1 MSDNSNNTGNN
12 PNSNNLENRFN
23 KITNSNKIPNNNK
36 RKRDTKTEMEENKKI
51 QKDLDELKNTI
62 NKQKKRIKQLENKN
76 KVIKD
81 LEYAVS
87 DLYNILENYDANY
100 YSEEEDGDW
109 VPSREDMEDFSME
122 ELKKFEN
129 ELKKNL
135 SKMTELEK
143 KQAEAYRS
151 NRPKRES
158 KNTKKTSPIN
168 LKPSKKTTFERGGDY
183 IEYDEEMENVTE
195 VEITE
200 NEMRQLKKKS
210 KSKEDF
216 MNKIMDKAKEKAH
229 PELLVQK
236 ICEGK
241 KMKPSEIK
249 RVNNQC
255 MKFLEWQEEEKKDV
269 SDLEFFI
276 DAPDKKRRQILDSL
290 RKIRTQN
297 IFEIPY
303 KLRILSSSM
312 DDYSKNIAMYKA
324 DQLENTEPS
333 SSEYYKLKS
342 WLDTLLNIPWGEY
355 TTLNVKPNQVSNY
368 LMEGRKQMDK
378 VIHGQDETKDIIIQI
393 ISKMISN
400 PGKCGNVFAVYGP
413 PGVGKTTIIKEGM
426 SKALGLPFAFLSLG
440 GATDSSYL
448 DGHGYTYEGS
458 TPGKI
463 VDILKKK
470 KCMNPIFYFDELDKV
485 SDTKK
490 GEEVAN
496 LLIHLT
502 DPSQNSLFQDKYLGN
517 VSMDLS
523 KSVFVFSFN
532 DINKVNPILLDR
544 MELIYVKGFTLEE
557 KRVITKKYLLP
568 DLLKTYQLYLDKSQT
583 IPFINLDDNT
593 LDFIIR
599 YTELNG
605 GSHHQAKED
614 GVRQIKRRLE
624 KICSQMNIIKLTKGK
639 WSSSIH
645 SVLDNI
651 QELKNIKK
659 DDIITLNCEII
670 DKLLNIKSL
679 ENNNPPF
686 GMYN

>member
-1 MSDNSNNTGNN
+1 MISISNIIMSENTNNNGDNT
-12 PNSNNLENRFN
+12 NSHNLDNGFN
-23 KITNSNKIPNNNK
+23 KIKNTNK
-36 RKRDTKTEMEENKKI
+36 RKRNHNLEMEENNKI

-76 KVIKD
+76 KVIKE

-87 DLYNILENYDANY
+87 DLYSILENYDTNY

-109 VPSREDMEDFSME
+109 VPSTEDMEDLSME
-122 ELKKFEN
+122 ELRKFEK
-129 ELKKNL
+129 ELQKNL
-135 SKMTELEK
+135 AKMSELEK
-143 KQAEAYRS
+143 KQSQEYRN
-151 NRPKRES
+151 NRPKRER
-158 KNTKKTSPIN
+158 KNTSNT
-168 LKPSKKTTFERGGDY
+168 KPSKKTTFERNGDY

-200 NEMRQLKKKS
+200 NEMRQIKKAS

-216 MNKIMDKAKEKAH
+216 MNKVMDKAKEKAH
-229 PELLVQK
+229 PELLVQR
-236 ICEGK
+236 ICESK
-241 KMKPSEIK
+241 KMKPGEIK
-249 RVNNQC
+249 RVSNQC
-255 MKFLEWQEEEKKDV
+255 MKFLEWQEEEKKNIT
-269 SDLEFFI
+269 DLEFFI

-290 RKIRTQN
+290 RKMRTQN
-297 IFEIPY
+297 IFEVPY
-303 KLRILSSSM
+303 KLRILSSAM

-324 DQLENTEPS
+324 EQLENTEPS

-355 TTLNVKPNQVSNY
+355 TTLNVKSNQVSNY
-368 LMEGRKQMDK
+368 LMDGRKQMDK

-463 VDILKKK
+463 VDILKKTG
-470 KCMNPIFYFDELDKV
+470 CMNPIFYFDELDKV

-568 DLLKTYQLYLDKSQT
+568 DLLKTYQLYLDKEQT
-583 IPFINLDDNT
+583 TPFIILDDET

-624 KICSQMNIIKLTKGK
+624 KICSQMNIIKITKGK
-639 WSSSIH
+639 WSSSVH

-651 QELKNIKK
+651 DELKNIKK
-659 DDIITLNCEII
+659 GDTITLNCEIV
-670 DKLLNIKSL
+670 DKLLNIKTL
-679 ENNNPPF
+679 EDSKPPF

>member
-158 KNTKKTSPIN
+158 KNTKKTSPNN

-290 RKIRTQN
+290 RKMRTQN

-651 QELKNIKK
+651 TELKNIKK
-659 DDIITLNCEII
+659 NDTITLNSEIV
-670 DKLLNIKSL
+670 DKLLNIKSF
-679 ENNNPPF
+679 ESSKPPF

>member
-1 MSDNSNNTGNN
+1 MNGNTNNNDGNSNINN
-12 PNSNNLENRFN
+12 QVNDRHN
-23 KITNSNKIPNNNK
+23 KITNNNKK
-36 RKRDTKTEMEENKKI
+36 RKRDISEMEENSKI
-51 QKDLDELKNTI
+51 RKELEDLKSTI

-76 KVIKD
+76 KVIKE
-81 LEYAVS
+81 LEYAVT
-87 DLYNILENYDANY
+87 DLYSILENYNTY
-100 YSEEEDGDW
+100 YSEGEDSDW
-109 VPSREDMEDFSME
+109 IPTKEDMEELTME
-122 ELKKFEN
+122 ELQKFEK
-129 ELKKNL
+129 ELQKNL
-135 SKMTELEK
+135 SKMSELEK
-143 KQAEAYRS
+143 KQAEEYRN
-151 NRPKRES
+151 NRPKRNRKTTS
-158 KNTKKTSPIN
+158 NIDKNKKTKQP
-168 LKPSKKTTFERGGDY
+168 KKTTFERNGDY
-183 IEYDEEMENVTE
+183 IEYDEEMENITE

-200 NEMRQLKKKS
+200 NEMRKLKKAS

-229 PELLVQK
+229 PDILIKK
-236 ICEGK
+236 ICESK
-241 KMKPSEIK
+241 KMKPSETK
-249 RVNNQC
+249 RVTNQC
-255 MKFLEWQEEEKKDV
+255 MKFLEWQEEEKKEIT
-269 SDLEFFI
+269 DLEYFI
-276 DAPDKKRRQILDSL
+276 EASDKKRRQILDSL
-290 RKIRTQN
+290 RKMRTQN

-303 KLRILSSSM
+303 KLRILSSTM

-324 DQLENTEPS
+324 EQLENTEPS
-333 SSEYYKLKS
+333 SSEYYKLKN
-342 WLDTLLNIPWGEY
+342 WLDTLLNVPWGEY
-355 TTLNVKPNQVSNY
+355 SSLNIKTNQVSSY
-368 LMEGRKQMDK
+368 LMDARKQMDK

-400 PGKCGNVFAVYGP
+400 PDKCGNVFAVYGP

-426 SKALGLPFAFLSLG
+426 SKALGIPFAFLSLG

-463 VDILKKK
+463 VDILKKTG
-470 KCMNPIFYFDELDKV
+470 CMNPIFYFDELDKV

-532 DINKVNPILLDR
+532 DITKVNPILLDR
-544 MELIYVKGFTLEE
+544 MELIYVKGFTLQE

-583 IPFINLDDNT
+583 KPFLNLDDET

-605 GSHHQAKED
+605 GSHHQARED

-624 KICSQMNIIKLTKGK
+624 KICSQMNIIKITKGK
-639 WSSSIH
+639 WSSSVH

-651 QELKNIKK
+651 PELKNIKK
-659 DDIITLNCEII
+659 GDTITLNCEIV
-670 DKLLNIKSL
+670 DKLLKIKTL
-679 ENNNPPF
+679 EDTRPPF

>member
-1 MSDNSNNTGNN
+1 MSDNTNNNGDNPKSNFNN
-12 PNSNNLENRFN
+12 PDNNFN
-23 KITNSNKIPNNNK
+23 KIKNTNK
-36 RKRDTKTEMEENKKI
+36 RKRNHNLEMEENNKI

-76 KVIKD
+76 KVIKE

-87 DLYNILENYDANY
+87 DLYSILENYDTNY

-109 VPSREDMEDFSME
+109 VPSMEDMEDLSME
-122 ELKKFEN
+122 ELKKFEK

-143 KQAEAYRS
+143 KQSEEYRN
-151 NRPKRES
+151 NRPKRER
-158 KNTKKTSPIN
+158 KNTKNTSTIGN
-168 LKPSKKTTFERGGDY
+168 TKSSKKTTFERDGDY

-200 NEMRQLKKKS
+200 NEMRQIKKKS

-229 PELLVQK
+229 PELLVQR

-249 RVNNQC
+249 RVNKQC

-290 RKIRTQN
+290 RKMRTQN
-297 IFEIPY
+297 IFEVPY
-303 KLRILSSSM
+303 KLRILSSAM

-324 DQLENTEPS
+324 EQLENTEPS

-355 TTLNVKPNQVSNY
+355 TTLDVKPNQVSNY
-368 LMEGRKQMDK
+368 LMNGRKQMDK

-463 VDILKKK
+463 VDILKKTG
-470 KCMNPIFYFDELDKV
+470 CMNPIFYFDELDKV

-517 VSMDLS
+517 ISMDLS

-568 DLLKTYQLYLDKSQT
+568 DLLKTYQLYLDKGQT
-583 IPFINLDDNT
+583 TPFITLDDET

-624 KICSQMNIIKLTKGK
+624 KICSQMNIIKITKGK
-639 WSSSIH
+639 WSSSVH

-651 QELKNIKK
+651 DELKNIKK
-659 DDIITLNCEII
+659 GDTITLNCEIV
-670 DKLLNIKSL
+670 DKLLNIKTL
-679 ENNNPPF
+679 EDSKPPF

>member
-1 MSDNSNNTGNN
+1 MNDNTNNNDSSSNINN
-12 PNSNNLENRFN
+12 QVDDRHN
-23 KITNSNKIPNNNK
+23 KITNNNKK
-36 RKRDTKTEMEENKKI
+36 RKRDISEMEENSKI
-51 QKDLDELKNTI
+51 RKELEDLKSTI

-76 KVIKD
+76 KVIKE
-81 LEYAVS
+81 LEFAVT
-87 DLYNILENYDANY
+87 DLYSILENYNSY
-100 YSEEEDGDW
+100 YSEGEDSDW
-109 VPSREDMEDFSME
+109 MPTKEDMEELTME
-122 ELKKFEN
+122 ELQKFEK
-129 ELKKNL
+129 ELQKNL

-143 KQAEAYRS
+143 KQAEEYRN
-151 NRPKRES
+151 NRPKRNR
-158 KNTKKTSPIN
+158 KNTKNIDKISKTKQP
-168 LKPSKKTTFERGGDY
+168 KKTTFERNGDY
-183 IEYDEEMENVTE
+183 IEYDEEIENITE

-200 NEMRQLKKKS
+200 NEMRKLKKAS

-229 PELLVQK
+229 PDIFIKK
-236 ICEGK
+236 ICENK
-241 KMKPSEIK
+241 KMKPSETK
-249 RVNNQC
+249 RVTNQC
-255 MKFLEWQEEEKKDV
+255 MKFLEWQDEEKKEIT
-269 SDLEFFI
+269 DLEYFI
-276 DAPDKKRRQILDSL
+276 EAPDKKRRQILDSL
-290 RKIRTQN
+290 RKIKTQN

-303 KLRILSSSM
+303 KLRILSSTM

-324 DQLENTEPS
+324 EQLENTEPS
-333 SSEYYKLKS
+333 SGEYYKLKN
-342 WLDTLLNIPWGEY
+342 WLDTLLNVPWGEY
-355 TTLNVKPNQVSNY
+355 SSLNVRANQTSSY
-368 LMEGRKQMDK
+368 LMDARKQMDK

-400 PGKCGNVFAVYGP
+400 PDKCGNVFAVYGP

-426 SKALGLPFAFLSLG
+426 SKALGIPFAFLSLG

-463 VDILKKK
+463 VDILKKSG
-470 KCMNPIFYFDELDKV
+470 CMNPIFYFDELDKV

-490 GEEVAN
+490 GEEVTN

-517 VSMDLS
+517 ISMDLS

-568 DLLKTYQLYLDKSQT
+568 DLLKTYQLYLDKNQT
-583 IPFINLDDNT
+583 TSFVNIDDET

-605 GSHHQAKED
+605 GSNHQAKED

-624 KICSQMNIIKLTKGK
+624 KICSQMNIIKITKGK
-639 WSSSIH
+639 WTSSIH

-651 QELKNIKK
+651 SEFKNIKK
-659 DDIITLNCEII
+659 GDTITLNCEIV
-670 DKLLNIKSL
+670 DKLLKIKTF
-679 ENNNPPF
+679 EDTRPPF

>member
-1 MSDNSNNTGNN
+1 MSENNNNNGEDVIFNSNK
-12 PNSNNLENRFN
+12 SNNNIN
-23 KITNSNKIPNNNK
+23 KITNTNK
-36 RKRDTKTEMEENKKI
+36 RKRYNNLEMEESNKI
-51 QKDLDELKNTI
+51 QKDLEELKTTI

-87 DLYNILENYDANY
+87 DLYNIIENYDTNY
-100 YSEEEDGDW
+100 NSEEDGDW
-109 VPSREDMEDFSME
+109 FPSKDNMDDLSME
-122 ELKKFEN
+122 ELKKFEKD
-129 ELKKNL
+129 LTMNL
-135 SKMTELEK
+135 SKMKELEN
-143 KQAEAYRS
+143 KQTYTNS
-151 NRPKRES
+151 HKRPRRS
-158 KNTKKTSPIN
+158 KNTNNSN
-168 LKPSKKTTFERGGDY
+168 QNKKTTFERNGDY
-183 IEYDEEMENVTE
+183 IEYNEDMEELTE

-200 NEMRQLKKKS
+200 NEMRKIKKSS
-210 KSKEDF
+210 KSKEEF

-229 PELLVQK
+229 PELLVKK

-241 KMKPSEIK
+241 KMKASETK
-249 RVNNQC
+249 KVTNQC
-255 MKFLEWQEEEKKDV
+255 LKFLEWRDEEHKTV

-276 DAPDKKRRQILDSL
+276 NTTDKERRQILDSL
-290 RKIRTQN
+290 HKMRTQN
-297 IFEIPY
+297 IYEIPY

-312 DDYSKNIAMYKA
+312 DDYSKNIAIYKA
-324 DQLENTEPS
+324 EQLENTEPS
-333 SSEYYKLKS
+333 SSEYYKLKN
-342 WLDTLLNIPWGEY
+342 WLDTLLNVPWGKY
-355 TTLNVKPNQVSNY
+355 TTLNVKPSQVSNY

-378 VIHGQDETKDIIIQI
+378 VIYGQDETKDIIIQI
-393 ISKMISN
+393 ISKMITN
-400 PGKCGNVFAVYGP
+400 PNKCGNVFAVYGP

-470 KCMNPIFYFDELDKV
+470 QSMNPIFYFDELDKV

-517 VSMDLS
+517 ISMDLS

-568 DLLKTYQLYLDKSQT
+568 DLLKTYQLYLDKGQT
-583 IPFINLDDNT
+583 IPFINLDDKC

-599 YTELNG
+599 YTQLNK
-605 GSHHQAKED
+605 GSHQVKED

-639 WSSSIH
+639 WTSSVH